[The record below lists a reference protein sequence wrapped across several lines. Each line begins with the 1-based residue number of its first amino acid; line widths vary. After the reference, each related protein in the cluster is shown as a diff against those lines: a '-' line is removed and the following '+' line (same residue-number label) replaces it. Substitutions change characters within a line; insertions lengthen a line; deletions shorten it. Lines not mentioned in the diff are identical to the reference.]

1 MLLHSENIF
10 RKHYMLYIHSNM
22 SSHEDI
28 LRYLKEKYDVVPVLP
43 SHLIS
48 NFGLSIPLQGRE
60 DLLDVTKDLYDERWR
75 NRETRDRNSHKIG
88 LIGGCSGIGKSRALI
103 EIASSIPQWKG
114 SQQWSFEIVI
124 SYNNGNP
131 PEIDRR
137 LFSHDSGRKS
147 APTALALRILY
158 FSFVAGKTGDAFRK
172 SFESFVHS
180 FPQDLIEMI
189 TPQIA
194 IKAITLHL
202 REVHGHANGVIYIGL
217 DEVNYLLDSDYDG
230 EVKQR
235 GFLKDTIIALGGAM
249 LMPDEFVFTIIAGTT
264 VLPIEIVSQQSGLQ
278 IQLLPINL
286 LNSEQC
292 DTIVDRMIPTLS
304 DEWQKWR
311 TCRAFRTFLADFAS
325 MPRKAAQLI
334 EYVNDFVNRG
344 TALIDIDYDSVYN
357 KLMATLAPPEIL
369 LKIADEIVSD
379 ILLLSSVRRN
389 QVVNTAKSNCTYG
402 QLEELGV
409 ISIETSRDSHLIV
422 QMPYFQFR
430 VLLQCMDGGDPLYK
444 SLRTICNIVRAEDFM
459 NWQTLEILYCNM
471 EASLEM
477 VMARRTKEGS
487 RTSLGE
493 FYCVP
498 VDNDFD
504 FVLRRNCT
512 VVTAR
517 SRFPSTD
524 WHIHGA
530 NEHDGEDKI
539 SFDIATKSYVKNA
552 DGAVFDGFT
561 IRDIDEENGNKIL
574 FCGQQKAYVVATV
587 SAKLIEEEIRK
598 VRDSIPEGQRF
609 QLVVIA
615 TKVSADIR
623 EHLPEECIVVTGLAL
638 EKFYSI
644 FSARAKLV
652 FGCQTR
658 ININIASEFEL
669 RTINRIGKRLAES
682 IINSRQKEIFRSW
695 EEVLSRIGKIPKGA
709 EEIFSY

>member
-1 MLLHSENIF
+1 
-10 RKHYMLYIHSNM
+10 M
-22 SSHEDI
+22 SHHEDI
-28 LRYLKEKYDVVPVLP
+28 LRYLKEKYDVVPVIP

-48 NFGLSIPLQGRE
+48 KFGLSIPLQGRE

-75 NRETRDRNSHKIG
+75 NRGTRDRNSHKIG
-88 LIGGCSGIGKSRALI
+88 LVGGCSGIGKSRALI
-103 EIASSIPQWKG
+103 EIARSIPQWKG

-137 LFSHDSGRKS
+137 LFSPDSDRRS

-158 FSFVAGKTGDAFRK
+158 FSFVAGKTGNAFFK
-172 SFESFVHS
+172 SFEDFVHS
-180 FPQDLIEMI
+180 FPQDLMEMI

-202 REVHGHANGVIYIGL
+202 REVHGHADGVIYIGL
-217 DEVNYLLDSDYDG
+217 DELNYLLDSDCDG
-230 EVKQR
+230 EAKQR
-235 GFLKDTIIALGGAM
+235 RFLKETIIALGGAM

-264 VLPIEIVSQQSGLQ
+264 VLPIDIVSQQLGLQ

-286 LNSEQC
+286 LNSDQC

-304 DEWQKWR
+304 NGWQKWR
-311 TCRAFRTFLADFAS
+311 TCRAFRTFLSDFAS

-334 EYVNDFVNRG
+334 EYVNEFVNRG
-344 TALIDIDYDSVYN
+344 TALIDIDYDSLYN
-357 KLMATLAPPEIL
+357 KLMASLAPPEIL
-369 LKIADEIVSD
+369 LIIADEIVSD
-379 ILLLSSVRRN
+379 ILLLTPIRRN
-389 QVVNTAKSNCTYG
+389 QIVNTAKSNCTYG
-402 QLEELGV
+402 LLEELGV
-409 ISIETSRDSHLIV
+409 IAIETSRDSHLIV
-422 QMPYFQFR
+422 QMPYSHFR
-430 VLLQCMDGGDPLYK
+430 SLLQCMNGGDPLHK
-444 SLRTICNIVRAEDFM
+444 SLRTICNIVRAGDFL
-459 NWQTLEILYCNM
+459 NWQNFEILHCNM
-471 EASLEM
+471 EASREM
-477 VMARRTKEGS
+477 VMARRRNEGS

-504 FVLRRNCT
+504 FLLRRECT

-530 NEHDGEDKI
+530 NVQDGEDKI
-539 SFDIATKSYVKNA
+539 SFDIATESYVKNA

-574 FCGQQKAYVVATV
+574 FCGQQKAYLVATV
-587 SAKLIEEEIRK
+587 SAELIEEEIIK
-598 VRDSIPEGQRF
+598 VRASIPEGQRF

-615 TKVSADIR
+615 NKINTDICK
-623 EHLPEECIVVTGLAL
+623 HLPEECIVVTGLAL

-652 FGCQTR
+652 FGCQTQ

-682 IINSRQKEIFRSW
+682 IVNSRKKEFFRSW
-695 EEVLSRIGKIPKGA
+695 DEVLSRIGKIPRSA